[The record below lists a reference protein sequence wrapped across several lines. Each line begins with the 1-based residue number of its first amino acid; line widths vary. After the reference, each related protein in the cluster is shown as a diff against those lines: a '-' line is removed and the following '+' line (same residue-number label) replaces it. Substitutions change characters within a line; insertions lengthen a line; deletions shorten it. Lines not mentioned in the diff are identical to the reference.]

1 MFGFSF
7 AKLLVLAA
15 VIAAVWYGYR
25 WWQRV
30 QKVTRDEAEALSR
43 QRARAADGE
52 EMVKCTVCDTYLS
65 PRAARSCGRTDCPY
79 PG

>member
-15 VIAAVWYGYR
+15 VVGAVWYGYR

-30 QKVTRDEAEALSR
+30 QKVTREEAEAL
-43 QRARAADGE
+43 ARANARAGDGE
-52 EMVKCTVCDTYLS
+52 DMVRCPACDTYVS
-65 PRAARSCGRTDCPY
+65 PRAARSCGRSDCPY

>member
-7 AKLLVLAA
+7 AKLLLVAA

-30 QKVTRDEAEALSR
+30 QKVTRDEADVLAR
-43 QRARAADGE
+43 QRARATDGE
-52 EMVKCTVCDTYLS
+52 DMVKCPSCETYLS
-65 PRAARSCGRTDCPY
+65 PRAARSCGRVGCPY

>member
-30 QKVTRDEAEALSR
+30 QKVTRDEAEALAR
-43 QRARAADGE
+43 QRARASDGE
-52 EMVKCTVCDTYLS
+52 DMVKCSSCDTYLS
-65 PRAARSCGRTDCPY
+65 PRAARSCGRAECPY